1 MRGVKHHAR
10 LLSLVTLT
18 LWFALSLGT
27 AFASGDETHAP
38 AAVAADTHAVAADA
52 GTHGEEAVAG
62 GHGEEAAAG
71 GHGAAAG
78 GSLSAAKLKDLGWR
92 VVNFIALMI
101 ILVKFGAK
109 PIGSGLSAR
118 RKQIKEEIEDLQQ
131 KRVDAEQSY
140 DDSQSKLANVEQE
153 IDLIVDR
160 AVAQAEI
167 EKTKI
172 IEKAE
177 QAADDLKRA
186 AEMAVQNEVTE
197 ARRLLKDE
205 VAEQAAV
212 MAEEL
217 IVKNLTDDDQVKII
231 EDYLSKVGAVQ

>member
-1 MRGVKHHAR
+1 MRGVKQFAGI
-10 LLSLVTLT
+10 LSLVTLT

-27 AFASGDETHAP
+27 AFASGQP
-38 AAVAADTHAVAADA
+38 AHAVAADA
-52 GTHGEEAVAG
+52 GHTAEVSHGD
-62 GHGEEAAAG
+62 AAAADA
-71 GHGAAAG
+71 HGG

-92 VVNFIALMI
+92 IVNFIALLI

-109 PIGSGLSAR
+109 PIGSGLASR
-118 RKQIKEEIEDLQQ
+118 RIQIKEEIEDLEQ

-140 DDSQSKLANVEQE
+140 DDFQVKLVNVESE
-153 IDLIVDR
+153 IDTIVDR

-177 QAADDLKRA
+177 QAADDIKRA
-186 AEMAVQNEVTE
+186 AEMAIQNEITE
-197 ARRLLKDE
+197 ARRSLKDE

-231 EDYLSKVGAVQ
+231 DDYLAKVGAVQ

>member
-1 MRGVKHHAR
+1 MRGVKQFAGI
-10 LLSLVTLT
+10 LSLVTLT

-27 AFASGDETHAP
+27 AFASGQPAHAS
-38 AAVAADTHAVAADA
+38 AADSHAVEADAGHTAEVSHGDAAAAADA
-52 GTHGEEAVAG
+52 HG
-62 GHGEEAAAG
+62 
-71 GHGAAAG
+71 G

-92 VVNFIALMI
+92 IVNFIALLI

-109 PIGSGLSAR
+109 PIGSGLASR
-118 RKQIKEEIEDLQQ
+118 RIQIKEEIEDLEQ

-140 DDSQSKLANVEQE
+140 DDFQVKLVNVESE
-153 IDLIVDR
+153 IGTIVDR

-177 QAADDLKRA
+177 QAADDIKRA
-186 AEMAVQNEVTE
+186 AEMAIQNEITE
-197 ARRLLKDE
+197 ARRSLKDE

-231 EDYLSKVGAVQ
+231 DDYLAKVGAVQ

>member
-1 MRGVKHHAR
+1 MRGVKQFAGI
-10 LLSLVTLT
+10 LSLVTLT

-27 AFASGDETHAP
+27 AFASGQPAHAP
-38 AAVAADTHAVAADA
+38 AADSHAVAADA
-52 GTHGEEAVAG
+52 GHTAEASHGDAAATDAHGE
-62 GHGEEAAAG
+62 
-71 GHGAAAG
+71 

-92 VVNFIALMI
+92 IVNFIALMI

-109 PIGSGLSAR
+109 PIGSGLASR
-118 RKQIKEEIEDLQQ
+118 RTQIKEEIESLEQ

-140 DDSQSKLANVEQE
+140 DDFQVKLVNVESE
-153 IDLIVDR
+153 IDTIVDR

-177 QAADDLKRA
+177 QAADDIKRA
-186 AEMAVQNEVTE
+186 AEMVIQNEITE
-197 ARRLLKDE
+197 ARRSLKDE

-231 EDYLSKVGAVQ
+231 DDYLAKVGAVQ

>member
-1 MRGVKHHAR
+1 MRGVKQFAGI
-10 LLSLVTLT
+10 LSLVTLT
-18 LWFALSLGT
+18 LWFALSFGT
-27 AFASGDETHAP
+27 AFASGQPAHVP
-38 AAVAADTHAVAADA
+38 AADSPAVAADA
-52 GTHGEEAVAG
+52 GHDVEASHGD
-62 GHGEEAAAG
+62 AAAADA
-71 GHGAAAG
+71 HGG

-92 VVNFIALMI
+92 IVNFIALMI

-109 PIGSGLSAR
+109 PIGSGLASR
-118 RKQIKEEIEDLQQ
+118 RTQIKEEIDDLEQ

-140 DDSQSKLANVEQE
+140 DDFQVKLVNVESE
-153 IDLIVDR
+153 IDTIVDR

-177 QAADDLKRA
+177 QAADDIKRA
-186 AEMAVQNEVTE
+186 AEMAIQNEITE
-197 ARRLLKDE
+197 ARRSLKDE

-217 IVKNLTDDDQVKII
+217 IVKNLTDGDQVKII
-231 EDYLSKVGAVQ
+231 DDYLAKVGEVH